1 MEVSDTFQIRL
12 KLGSTT
18 FPITIRRADEQLYRD
33 AEKLINQ
40 RYAFYANKFPHQ
52 TSEIYLMMSTIEIA
66 VRLQVAETTGN
77 LQPVMATL
85 NGLIGEVESALK

>member
-1 MEVSDTFQIRL
+1 MEISDTFQIKL

-18 FPITIRRADEQLYRD
+18 FPITIPRKDEVLYRD

-40 RYAFYANKFPHQ
+40 RYAFYANKFPNLS
-52 TSEIYLMMSTIEIA
+52 SETYLMMSTIEIA

-77 LQPVMATL
+77 LQPVMSQL
-85 NGLIGEVESALK
+85 NGLISDVEAALK

>member
-18 FPITIRRADEQLYRD
+18 FPITIRRDQEQLYRD

-77 LQPVMATL
+77 LKPVMTTL
-85 NGLIGEVESALK
+85 NGLIGEVEKALK